1 MPRCLPSPPSA
12 LRSTPQ
18 SAGVLQCACVCSA
31 QSSTPMCCRMVCVQ
45 GVHGCRWLLG
55 CVPWLIK
62 SCGSS
67 SGIPASLA
75 RHVRAGIL
83 RPSEGIQPLKV
94 RLPWPPPQLCGCAAP
109 REQSASLCTAAT
121 HQGSAHLPRAR
132 ARPNSRHPPLT
143 ADPLG
148 EHPQHPLLCTSQLIP
163 PILRKLLCHQ
173 ACEVMHPLRGLA
185 VGAEAEPDGLRAG
198 TELCLHRSGAMLRCC
213 SGVHTQVVIIIFPGI
228 KCYKLTRP
236 KNPLTLATDN
246 G

>member
-1 MPRCLPSPPSA
+1 
-12 LRSTPQ
+12 
-18 SAGVLQCACVCSA
+18 
-31 QSSTPMCCRMVCVQ
+31 MCCRMTCVQ
-45 GVHGCRWLLG
+45 GVCGCMWLLG
-55 CVPWLIK
+55 YVPWLIK

-67 SGIPASLA
+67 SGFPASLA

-83 RPSEGIQPLKV
+83 RPSKGIQPLKV

-109 REQSASLCTAAT
+109 REQSASLCTAAA

-173 ACEVMHPLRGLA
+173 ACEVVHPLRGLA
-185 VGAEAEPDGLRAG
+185 VGAEAEPDGGWVGAELLLDWAG
-198 TELCLHRSGAMLRCC
+198 QARRVPSVVPHAPGSPDAPPPPPSCRLML
-213 SGVHTQVVIIIFPGI
+213 PGR
-228 KCYKLTRP
+228 TPRP
-236 KNPLTLATDN
+236 PYAPSPDTPRVPRPP
-246 G
+246 